1 MQAGSTDAAAAF
13 VPPYP
18 PRPEQPL
25 PVLELLRRS
34 RRNLLTMFDD
44 NAFGQQLMSMKI
56 LSRQVFI
63 CNSPD
68 TVRHAFVAENEAFER
83 KSPQMRHALKPLL
96 GDGLFISDG
105 ETWRARRRIV
115 APAVHGTRMPEFA
128 PLMVEAALE
137 ASAQWA
143 KVARVDALAEMAHLT
158 AEIIC
163 RALFGQ
169 ALGRAASHE
178 IVDGFREYQGAIGQL
193 DLLSLVGLPEWLPR
207 LQLPAIRRS
216 VRRISS
222 TLDGL
227 IAAYRARGDGEPCVL
242 SMLLEA
248 TDELGA
254 PLDNEALRNEVAV
267 IFMAGHE
274 TTANCLAWAWYL
286 LSQAP
291 DVEARLHAELDS
303 VLAGRPPT
311 LADLPAL
318 PYTRAVIDETLRL
331 YPPVPLLVREA
342 GRDEM
347 LRRRKVPAGSL
358 VMVVPWLLHRHRL
371 YWQRPDYFIPE
382 RFMPG
387 HAVHDR
393 FAYVPFSIGPR
404 VCAGLTFG
412 LTEAVLCLATLAQA
426 HRLVL
431 RPEAVIAPVCRL
443 TLRPGDTVP
452 MMVVP
457 RPAGAR
463 PGGIRTAGAARDAAL
478 PGVAAG

>member
-1 MQAGSTDAAAAF
+1 M
-13 VPPYP
+13 
-18 PRPEQPL
+18 
-25 PVLELLRRS
+25 LELLRRS

-44 NAFGQQLMSMKI
+44 RAFEQQLMSIKV

-68 TVRHAFVAENEAFER
+68 TVRHAFVTENAAFER

-105 ETWRARRRIV
+105 ETWRTRRRIV
-115 APAVHGTRMPEFA
+115 SPAIHGSRMPDFS
-128 PLMVEAALE
+128 PLMVEAAREVSLRWRR
-137 ASAQWA
+137 ADT
-143 KVARVDALAEMAHLT
+143 VDALADMAHLT

-169 ALGRAASHE
+169 SLGRTAAHE
-178 IVDGFREYQGAIGQL
+178 IVDGFRDYQRVIGQL
-193 DLLSLVGLPEWLPR
+193 DLLSLIGLPEWLPR
-207 LQLPAIRRS
+207 LQMPAIGRS
-216 VRRISS
+216 VRRIGS

-227 IAAYRARGDGEPCVL
+227 IAAFRARPPDDEPCVL
-242 SMLLEA
+242 RMLLDA
-248 TDELGA
+248 VDEHGA
-254 PLDNEALRNEVAV
+254 ALDDAAVRHEVAV

-291 DVEARLHAELDS
+291 EVETRLHAELDA
-303 VLAGRPPT
+303 VLGGRPPT

-342 GRDEM
+342 GRDET
-347 LRRRKVPAGSL
+347 LRRKNVPAGSL

-371 YWQRPDYFIPE
+371 WWRQPDHFIPD
-382 RFMPG
+382 RFLPG
-387 HAVHDR
+387 EAVHDR
-393 FAYVPFSIGPR
+393 FAYVPFSVGPR

-426 HRLVL
+426 HRLAL
-431 RPEAVIAPVCRL
+431 APEAVIAPVCRL
-443 TLRPGDTVP
+443 TLRPGDAVP
-452 MMVVP
+452 MRVVQ
-457 RPAGAR
+457 RTGPAHAGSAGRRTSGAA
-463 PGGIRTAGAARDAAL
+463 PPATSLEETAG
-478 PGVAAG
+478 